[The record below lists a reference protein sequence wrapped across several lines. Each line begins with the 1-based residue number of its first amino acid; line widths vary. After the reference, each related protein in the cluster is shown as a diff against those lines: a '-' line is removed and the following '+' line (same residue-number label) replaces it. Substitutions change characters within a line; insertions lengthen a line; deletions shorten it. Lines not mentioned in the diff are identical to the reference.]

1 VRHYLNRCRE
11 MGITADQTLVGQIL
25 DPSIDFVVGVE
36 AG

>member
-1 VRHYLNRCRE
+1 
-11 MGITADQTLVGQIL
+11 MGVAPDETLVEQIL